1 MALAE
6 GPGGL
11 TKALVL
17 GGLRQQGA
25 AAALKEPVVEAL
37 VPGGERGVPLERI
50 EWRRAVGRLVRMSPG
65 DESATRARL
74 SGFRVKVEEVDCE
87 AARSPFVEVGIELDA
102 PRPLGRTT
110 GPKSKGPILY
120 VGARPRAGGAGR

>member
-37 VPGGERGVPLERI
+37 VPGGERGVAELGGGVV
-50 EWRRAVGRLVRMSPG
+50 AASRLGEKG
-65 DESATRARL
+65 DEVGGRGLGVLVHGCAPWGLPSPRREREG
-74 SGFRVKVEEVDCE
+74 SGWTQV
-87 AARSPFVEVGIELDA
+87 S
-102 PRPLGRTT
+102 
-110 GPKSKGPILY
+110 
-120 VGARPRAGGAGR
+120 